1 MKAALLPIAFAL
13 TAGAAFAEGPIFVD
27 PPFTSTLSRAEVQAE
42 AVAARDAG
50 RFELGDGQTI
60 VAANGAANSA
70 TRLAAEQTNF
80 AGVSRAQVRAEAAE
94 ALRLG
99 YFNGGEITQF
109 PSAEQAEQVRTAGL
123 RAAQSLTA
131 SN

>member
-27 PPFTSTLSRAEVQAE
+27 PPFTSTLSRAEVRAE
-42 AVAARDAG
+42 ALAARDAG
-50 RFELGDGQTI
+50 RFELGDGQVI
-60 VAANGAANSA
+60 VAGKAADSSNSA
-70 TRLAAEQTNF
+70 TQYAAGGAT
-80 AGVSRAQVRAEAAE
+80 RAQVRAEAAE

-109 PSAEQAEQVRTAGL
+109 PSAEQAEQVRLAGQ
-123 RAAQSLTA
+123 RAAQSVTA